1 MAPDPGDG
9 VEFLG
14 YKCSCIASK
23 VQWKVG
29 GSVENLTGKP
39 VRGTCLDF

>member
-1 MAPDPGDG
+1 MAPYLSDG

-14 YKCSCIASK
+14 YKCSREPGK

-29 GSVENLTGKP
+29 SSVENLTGKP
-39 VRGTCLDF
+39 VRGTCLNF